1 MMNISRKQ
9 FAAILGGALIA
20 GGLAGGVAQAEYQGH
35 MMQARRALLAA
46 RHQLQIAD
54 RDKGGHRIAALRAVN
69 EALRQVDIGIRYD
82 HH

>member
-1 MMNISRKQ
+1 MNISRKQ

-35 MMQARRALLAA
+35 MMQARRVLLAA